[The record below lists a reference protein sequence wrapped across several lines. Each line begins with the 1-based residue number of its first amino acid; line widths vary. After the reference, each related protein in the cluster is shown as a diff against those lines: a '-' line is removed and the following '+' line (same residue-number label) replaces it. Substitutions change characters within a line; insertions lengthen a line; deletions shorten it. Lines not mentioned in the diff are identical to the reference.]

1 MKTKIIILSLVA
13 MSFMVSSVNAQWRIG
28 ATMGATYNHYS
39 IDTRYMSG
47 INYAN
52 AWGCFSTPNLKI
64 PVIGTFGFIAQY
76 DVLQWL
82 GVRADLNWTSKS
94 HKVSIPQ
101 TGTDYKVHNGY
112 IQLPVMA
119 SFSLGYKKNKVF
131 CNLGIYGAYW
141 VSAIKDGKEGIIPS
155 QLLNDCYVSDF
166 YKCRDQ
172 RFDYG
177 LVGGIGVERY
187 FNLFKIDWAWQIEAR
202 VYYSTQSTQKHYMRV
217 NDPRYNTTLAL
228 QGGLCYFF

>member
-1 MKTKIIILSLVA
+1 MLFVL
-13 MSFMVSSVNAQWRIG
+13 SSVNAQWRIG
-28 ATMGATYNHYS
+28 GTVGATYNHYS
-39 IDTRYMSG
+39 IDTRYMNG
-47 INYAN
+47 INYMN
-52 AWGCFSTPNLKI
+52 AWG
-64 PVIGTFGFIAQY
+64 GTFGVLAQY
-76 DVLQWL
+76 DIFHWL
-82 GVRADLNWTSKS
+82 GVRADLNLTSKS

-112 IQLPVMA
+112 IQLPIMA
-119 SFSLGYKKNKVF
+119 SFRLGYKKIKGF

-141 VSAIKDGKEGIIPS
+141 ANAIKNGKEGIIPS
-155 QLLNDCYVSDF
+155 QFINDGYADF

-177 LVGGIGVERY
+177 LVGGIGVEWY
-187 FNLFKIDWAWQIEAR
+187 FNLFKLDWAWQIEAR
-202 VYYSTQSTQKHYMRV
+202 VYYSTQSTQKHYMRA

>member
-1 MKTKIIILSLVA
+1 MLFV
-13 MSFMVSSVNAQWRIG
+13 FSSVNAQWRIG
-28 ATMGATYNHYS
+28 GTVGATYNHYS
-39 IDTRYMSG
+39 IDTRYMNG

-52 AWGCFSTPNLKI
+52 AWGF
-64 PVIGTFGFIAQY
+64 PVFGTFGFIVQY

-112 IQLPVMA
+112 IQLPIMA
-119 SFSLGYKKNKVF
+119 SFSLGYKKIKGF

-141 VSAIKDGKEGIIPS
+141 ASAIKNGKEGIANEF
-155 QLLNDCYVSDF
+155 LNDRYTSEF

-187 FNLFKIDWAWQIEAR
+187 FNLFKRDWAWQIEAR

>member
-1 MKTKIIILSLVA
+1 MLFV
-13 MSFMVSSVNAQWRIG
+13 FSSVNAQWRIG
-28 ATMGATYNHYS
+28 VTAGATYNHYS
-39 IDTRYMSG
+39 IDTRHMSG
-47 INYAN
+47 IDYAN
-52 AWGCFSTPNLKI
+52 AWGCFATPNYES

-82 GVRADLNWTSKS
+82 GVRVDLNWTSKS
-94 HKVSIPQ
+94 HKVLIPQ
-101 TGTDYKVHNGY
+101 NGTDYKVHNGY
-112 IQLPVMA
+112 IQLPIMA
-119 SFSLGYKKNKVF
+119 SFSLGYKKIKGF

-141 VSAIKDGKEGIIPS
+141 ASSMKTGKEKISSESLDGWIT
-155 QLLNDCYVSDF
+155 YDF
-166 YKCRDQ
+166 CNTRDQ

-187 FNLFKIDWAWQIEAR
+187 FNLFKLDWAWQIEAR
-202 VYYSTQSTQKHYMRV
+202 VYYSTQSTQKHYMRA